1 MKNQAQLS
9 KPEGFYKS
17 LKEWRA
23 IAPRRI
29 RPSKN
34 HVITNTPS
42 TLHLTTPNGIMPA
55 PHWMFHSF
63 AKAPVKQR
71 EGTIAVVPDG
81 RVCGAYCDVL
91 TPDNKLLAPQ
101 SLQWRLQPTER
112 HVWKSESLPPLK
124 VMKES
129 VALLAIKDSA
139 IYYHWMMD
147 VIPRILLLQQSGIH
161 VQRYIVNGSQQA
173 SFQKE
178 SLALLGIPASQIIGS
193 GANLHMQAKRLII
206 PGFKGHVRDKWSCD
220 ALRKAL
226 KENNDIGPVPGYE
239 RIYISREKARKR
251 NVLNEPD
258 VMDLLSQYGFRKVIL
273 EAIPLREQIRIFS
286 SASVIVGP
294 HGAGL
299 TNIIFSNPGATIIE
313 IFSPQLVH
321 TCYPVLSSIVGH
333 RHYYLIG
340 EGERPPE
347 YVNPHNR
354 RADIT
359 VNVKQLAQ
367 LLKIAKIGQLG
378 Y

>member
-1 MKNQAQLS
+1 VKKQAQLS
-9 KPEGFYKS
+9 KPKGYYKN

-23 IAPRRI
+23 HAPRRL
-29 RPSKN
+29 RPTKMI
-34 HVITNTPS
+34 VPTNASSTHPLSTPV
-42 TLHLTTPNGIMPA
+42 GISSA
-55 PHWMFHSF
+55 AHWMFAGF
-63 AKAPVKQR
+63 AKGPVKQR
-71 EGTIAVVPDG
+71 EGIIAIVPEG

-91 TPDNKLLAPQ
+91 TPDNRLLAPQ
-101 SLQWRLQPTER
+101 SLQWKLQPTER
-112 HVWKSESLPPLK
+112 HVWKAGPLPPFQ
-124 VMKES
+124 VTRES

-147 VIPRILLLQQSGIH
+147 VIPRILLLQQNGIQ
-161 VQRYIVNGSQQA
+161 VQRYIVNSSKQA

-178 SLALLGIPASQIIGS
+178 SLALLGISPSQIIES
-193 GANLHMQAKRLII
+193 SDTMHIQSRRLII

-220 ALRKAL
+220 SLRKAL
-226 KENNDIGPVPGYE
+226 KEQNGIEPIPGYE

-251 NVLNEPD
+251 NVQNEPE

-286 SASVIVGP
+286 SASVIIGP

-321 TCYPVLSSIVGH
+321 TCYPVLSSIAGH

-359 VNVKQLAQ
+359 VNVQQLAQ